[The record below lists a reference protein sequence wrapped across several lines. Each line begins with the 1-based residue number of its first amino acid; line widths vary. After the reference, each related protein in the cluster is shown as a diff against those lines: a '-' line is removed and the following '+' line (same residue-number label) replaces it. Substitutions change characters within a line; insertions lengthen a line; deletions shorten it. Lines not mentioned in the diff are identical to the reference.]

1 MWKAALLASL
11 LATTG
16 ALVTGQAARQEPNR
30 SAFIAFRVDDLHA
43 IATIAT
49 PDMESLQIEDGLSPE
64 PAARF
69 GFRYFDLPE
78 AWRGRVP
85 TDLRAGARW
94 LIHVAPGAAVQAE
107 AERIVAGQP
116 GCGQAIGM
124 LLKVSPEHSDA
135 FAKLPAKY
143 FLAEPT
149 ASAAAASS
157 SVRAVSSPSSP
168 EFRRAVESTLNELL
182 LRELPAI
189 RAEAEPEVERMASST
204 VNYHRSWARDR
215 RAVDEAMQRGEGKL
229 TYDIQS
235 FSLSPDRAPIHFVR
249 AEWKVRSRQG
259 FAATL
264 WLRGEQSVEI
274 VEQNLRPASWLRT
287 FEFQGAVSREQLGLV
302 LNVLDRNHDGWG
314 EVLMAQGGYE
324 SLAISLLEYSAT
336 GFHPTGIEYAF
347 GC

>member
-1 MWKAALLASL
+1 M
-11 LATTG
+11 
-16 ALVTGQAARQEPNR
+16 
-30 SAFIAFRVDDLHA
+30 SA
-43 IATIAT
+43 
-49 PDMESLQIEDGLSPE
+49 E

-69 GFRYFDLPE
+69 GFRYFNLPD
-78 AWRGRVP
+78 AWRERVP
-85 TDLRAGARW
+85 ADIRAGAGW
-94 LIHVAPGAAVQAE
+94 LIHVAPGVAVRAE

-116 GCGQAIGM
+116 GCSQAIGM
-124 LLKVSPEHSDA
+124 LLRVSPEHSEA
-135 FAKLPAKY
+135 FAELPAKY
-143 FLAEPT
+143 FLAEPSG
-149 ASAAAASS
+149 SAAAASS
-157 SVRAVSSPSSP
+157 GV
-168 EFRRAVESTLNELL
+168 
-182 LRELPAI
+182 

-235 FSLSPDRAPIHFVR
+235 FSLSPDRVPIHFVR

-259 FAATL
+259 FAATV
-264 WLRGEQSVEI
+264 WLRGEQSVDI

-287 FEFQGAVSREQLGLV
+287 FEFQGAVSREQLRLV

-324 SLAISLLEYSAT
+324 SLAISLLEFSAT
-336 GFHPTGIEYAF
+336 GFHPTGIEYAY